1 MLDDPTAVPQEG
13 AGPSC
18 SRKNNAA
25 RSGGRRR
32 ILEKGLKSINGVRP
46 INGTLRSLVPVR
58 IAIRGRDLEKYA
70 ARLRAELPT
79 SDIEEMDIADERV
92 HPLLYINAV
101 LRVGKKPQWAHF
113 VGRHHLWDVDI
124 APMLEQPLWYVID
137 TCKAIV
143 RARHSRAKQQK
154 QSLEDFDE
162 AQWDLMSSSH

>member
-1 MLDDPTAVPQEG
+1 M
-13 AGPSC
+13 
-18 SRKNNAA
+18 
-25 RSGGRRR
+25 
-32 ILEKGLKSINGVRP
+32 
-46 INGTLRSLVPVR
+46 
-58 IAIRGRDLEKYA
+58 AIRGRVLEKYA

-101 LRVGKKPQWAHF
+101 LCVGKKPQWAHF